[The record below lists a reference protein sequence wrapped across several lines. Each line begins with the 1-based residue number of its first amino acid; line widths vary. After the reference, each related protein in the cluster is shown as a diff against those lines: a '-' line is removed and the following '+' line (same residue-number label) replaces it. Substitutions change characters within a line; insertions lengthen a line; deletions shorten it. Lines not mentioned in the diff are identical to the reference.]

1 MARAF
6 RTLLVLPFLLIA
18 GGTVSADHHERAEP
32 EASTGTGSTA
42 FATGAASMVVAADA
56 RAVDAAVEVLR
67 AGGSA
72 TDAAI
77 AAQLVLALVEP
88 QSSGIG
94 GGGFFVRRDGASGAI
109 RTLDGRETA
118 PAGAGPDLFLDTAS
132 SPLPFFDAVAGGLSV
147 GVPGLLHMLQRAH
160 SEFGKRPWATL
171 FEPVLALA
179 KDGFVVQPRL
189 HGLLARVPH
198 LERDP
203 EARAYFFDASGN
215 PHPVGHRLRNPR
227 LFETLAQL
235 AADGGMALYRGNL
248 AEAIARKVNLDPD
261 RPGTLS
267 VSDLAHYSSR
277 FREPVCGQYRT
288 YRVCGM
294 GPPSSG
300 ATTVLA
306 ILGML
311 ETFDLG
317 RMDPGT
323 VEPWHLFAEASRL
336 AYADRN
342 RYVADP
348 DVVRVPTAGLVDP
361 EYLAERARSINP
373 VAAAAGRAAPG
384 NPPGAPGGQ
393 RDDRTSGQPS
403 TTHLSIV
410 DSAGNAVALTS
421 SVETA
426 FGSGL
431 MVEGFLLNNQ
441 LTDFAF
447 EPEGPDGLV
456 ANRVAAGKRPRSSMA
471 PTVVT
476 DADGRLWAVLGSP
489 GGSRIICYVAQA
501 IVLAID
507 WKLDAA
513 SVVDFPHIC
522 NRGGPT
528 EIEADTAFAS
538 FEQPLSD
545 HGHTV
550 AARPM
555 TSGLNVI
562 LVGEDGR
569 LSGAADPRREGTAG
583 IP

>member
-1 MARAF
+1 MPHAF
-6 RTLLVLPFLLIA
+6 TTLLFLPLLLIS
-18 GGTVSADHHERAEP
+18 GGTATADHHERAEP
-32 EASTGTGSTA
+32 EASTGTGTTA
-42 FATGAASMVVAADA
+42 FAADATSMVVAADA
-56 RAVDAAVEVLR
+56 RAVNAAVQVLR

-94 GGGFFVRRDGASGAI
+94 GGGFLVRRDGASGAI

-118 PAGAGPDLFLDTAS
+118 PAGAGPDLFLDAAS

-160 SEFGKRPWATL
+160 AEFGKRPWATL
-171 FEPVLALA
+171 FEPALALA
-179 KDGFVVQPRL
+179 RDGFVVQPRL
-189 HGLLARVPH
+189 HRLLARVPH

-215 PHPVGHRLRNPR
+215 PRSIGYRLRNPK
-227 LFETLAQL
+227 LFETLAHL
-235 AADGGMALYRGNL
+235 ATDGGMALYRGNL

-267 VSDLAHYSSR
+267 VSDLAHYDSR

-336 AYADRN
+336 AYADRD

-348 DVVRVPTAGLVDP
+348 DVVRVPTTGLVDP
-361 EYLAERARSINP
+361 AYLAARAKSIDP
-373 VAAAAGRAAPG
+373 VAAASGRAAPG

-393 RDDRTSGQPS
+393 RDDRSSGQPS

-410 DSAGNAVALTS
+410 DDAGNAVALTS
-421 SVETA
+421 SIETA

-431 MVEGFLLNNQ
+431 MVKGFLLNNQ

-447 EPEGPDGLV
+447 VPDRPGGLV

-476 DADGRLWAVLGSP
+476 DADGRLRAVLGSP

-501 IVLAID
+501 IVLAVD

-513 SVVDFPHIC
+513 SMVGFPHIC

-545 HGHTV
+545 LGHTV

-555 TSGLNVI
+555 TSGLNII
-562 LVGEDGR
+562 LVGEDGA